1 MTWYIFRHCCVYIE
15 LALAFFSYP
24 VHTSCGSGGELWLL
38 GGEAGGRGGR
48 EHQRQGDCEDSEAVS
63 SFRVV
68 SLPRPPPPSPV
79 SGIDFTPCARPPCA
93 RTPNLLVY
101 KTSRRVPEL
110 QILYMLNFTPCART
124 PNLIYKVKFH
134 FKFV

>member
-24 VHTSCGSGGELWLL
+24 VHTSCGSGGVPWLL

-63 SFRVV
+63 SLRVV
-68 SLPRPPPPSPV
+68 SLPRPPPSPV

-93 RTPNLLVY
+93 RPPCARPPCARPL
-101 KTSRRVPEL
+101 
-110 QILYMLNFTPCART
+110 CART
-124 PNLIYKVKFH
+124 PNLLVTKLHAVCQTAVCQNSKS
-134 FKFV
+134 